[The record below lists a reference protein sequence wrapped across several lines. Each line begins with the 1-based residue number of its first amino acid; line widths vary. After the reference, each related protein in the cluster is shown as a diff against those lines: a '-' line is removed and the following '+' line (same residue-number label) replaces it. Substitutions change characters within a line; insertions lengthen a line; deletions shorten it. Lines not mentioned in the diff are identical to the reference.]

1 MLMDIP
7 LIYYI
12 NNIQIFPYR
21 QEKKK
26 KKKSLFDYSQIS
38 PDLDE

>member
-1 MLMDIP
+1 MDIP

-26 KKKSLFDYSQIS
+26 KKVCLTTVKFLLI
-38 PDLDE
+38 

>member
-1 MLMDIP
+1 MDIP

-21 QEKKK
+21 QQKKK
-26 KKKSLFDYSQIS
+26 GFFLTLQSNFKFLLI
-38 PDLDE
+38 

>member
-1 MLMDIP
+1 MDIP

-26 KKKSLFDYSQIS
+26 KKKVCLTTVKFLLI
-38 PDLDE
+38 